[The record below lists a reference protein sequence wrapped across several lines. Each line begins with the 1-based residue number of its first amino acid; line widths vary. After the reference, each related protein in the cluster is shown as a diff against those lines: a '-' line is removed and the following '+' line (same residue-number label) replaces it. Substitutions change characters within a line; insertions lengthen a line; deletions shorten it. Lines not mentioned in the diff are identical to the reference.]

1 MEGGRYKQIE
11 FQLVLYIHRLLDIG
25 IRRLLD
31 IGVEGPST
39 ILKSRT
45 LSTEPWSLHSSR

>member
-11 FQLVLYIHRLLDIG
+11 FQLVLYIH
-25 IRRLLD
+25 RLLD

-45 LSTEPWSLHSSR
+45 LSTEPWSLHLSR